1 METTNFR
8 EVKKQYKTFRRIIKA
23 DQILRWIQSFR
34 DNFSLGTIRQPYSV
48 FSVFLVGTISRRR
61 IGIFADCNWFQL
73 IHVKRSTVSYLYV
86 GMIGTST
93 RRSSSAE
100 TYFLGYS
107 SIFS

>member
-48 FSVFLVGTISRRR
+48 FLVGTISRRR
-61 IGIFADCNWFQL
+61 IGIFADCNGFQL

-86 GMIGTST
+86 GMVGTST